1 MNAFCAI
8 SGSRGKTIM
17 NRMTYLAV
25 AAALAAGTPLLAAS
39 SGAHKS
45 TDATRLL
52 REVRLL
58 THDLNRDA
66 ATLESY
72 RLNKMSWQTHSHR
85 LALAKQHINSIG
97 ERLESLDA
105 MRGSVEPWQGEAID
119 SIMPVAGQLAARTEA
134 AIKYL
139 NENQGKLFVPD
150 YTEHLSAIAG
160 HAEQMR
166 ESVSAHLDM
175 ASAQERMDKLRG
187 A

>member
-1 MNAFCAI
+1 
-8 SGSRGKTIM
+8 M
-17 NRMTYLAV
+17 NRMTYLAM
-25 AAALAAGTPLLAAS
+25 AAVLAAGTPLLAAS

-72 RLNKMSWQTHSHR
+72 RFNRTSWETHAYR
-85 LALAKQHINSIG
+85 LMLAKQHINSIG
-97 ERLESLDA
+97 ERLEKLDA
-105 MRGSVEPWQGEAID
+105 MRESVEPWQQEAID
-119 SIMPVAGQLAARTEA
+119 SLTPVAGQLAGRAEA
-134 AIKYL
+134 AIEYL

-150 YTEHLSAIAG
+150 YREHLAAIAG
-160 HAEQMR
+160 HADQMR
-166 ESVSAHLDM
+166 ESIGAHLDM
-175 ASAQERMDKLRG
+175 ANAQERMDKLRG